1 MKRVIKTAIFIL
13 CIASLFIMTSCA
25 KGPELEEVR
34 SVVIERVTESTVLN
48 KVFYGEGLPVYGN
61 MYTGVDYYYVDVEN
75 SDFDT
80 AEELKAAIARVYTKD
95 YCMSLTET
103 MFVGISD
110 SIGAVLPRFTED
122 ESGLLMQDK
131 YAASILPGER
141 IFDFNAMTMESSKS
155 DVFVVRIP
163 ATLDGEKDADAVL
176 TFRQERNENNELVW
190 KLDSPTY

>member
-1 MKRVIKTAIFIL
+1 MDYQSIVQQ
-13 CIASLFIMTSCA
+13 
-25 KGPELEEVR
+25 
-34 SVVIERVTESTVLN
+34 
-48 KVFYGEGLPVYGN
+48 
-61 MYTGVDYYYVDVEN
+61 GVDYIEN
-75 SDFDT
+75 NLRADIT

-95 YCMSLTET
+95 YCIGLTET

-131 YAASILPGER
+131 FLTSILPGER

-163 ATLDGEKDADAVL
+163 ATLNGEKDADAVL